1 MIEDICEQNLAQIS
15 HKSCVL
21 MTDDTG
27 LLDITTQFKPT
38 LLLWAWSQTERIAYE
53 NFWATYIEPGDAK
66 LALECCL
73 G

>member
-1 MIEDICEQNLAQIS
+1 MIEDICVQNLAHIS
-15 HKSCVL
+15 YKSCVL

-27 LLDITTQFKPT
+27 LLDITTQLKPT
-38 LLLWAWSQTERIAYE
+38 HLLWAWSQTEKTAYE
-53 NFWATYIEPGDAK
+53 NFSATYIEPGDAK